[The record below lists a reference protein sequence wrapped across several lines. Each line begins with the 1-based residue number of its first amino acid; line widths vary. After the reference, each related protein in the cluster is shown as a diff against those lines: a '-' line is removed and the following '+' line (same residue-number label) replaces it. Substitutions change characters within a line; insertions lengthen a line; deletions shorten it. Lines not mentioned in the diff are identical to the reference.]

1 MGNFNSS
8 SEGGAALG
16 AEHCIDPVKGNEVP
30 CLMQIEGSAY
40 IRNVTAV
47 GLRCALAKAGS
58 PKVDL
63 CEEVGALRRTVTA
76 QEAKLHVQD
85 ARIAKL
91 EQALQLLL
99 ADKAES

>member
-8 SEGGAALG
+8 SKEGARMG
-16 AEHCIDPVKGNEVP
+16 AEHCIDPIRGNEVP

-47 GLRCALAKAGS
+47 GMRCAPAKAGS
-58 PKVDL
+58 QNVNV
-63 CEEVGALRRTVTA
+63 CEEVGALRRMVSA
-76 QEAKLHVQD
+76 QEAQLQAQE

-91 EQALQLLL
+91 EQALQMLL
-99 ADKAES
+99 ADKLR